1 MSPIVSNLGAYVTAA
16 CRPYHGVHV
25 AQEEDVLMGAPRIAF
40 STLAFPDASLA
51 TAISLGRDWGYTG
64 VELRLIDG
72 DLIDPAMTA
81 ADRARVKRA
90 AAVAGLPIVA
100 VDSSIRLT
108 ENEPGAQLTQFL
120 ELASDWEAPLVRV
133 FGGALPDDDPD
144 RQVSLDRAARVLES
158 SIPRAERLGVAIGLE
173 THDSFSA
180 SSVVAELLALV
191 PSGAVGAVWDSHHPH
206 RMSQRPAE
214 VWSDLGPRTLL
225 VQVKDARR
233 DAARPDG
240 WQLVLLDQGEV
251 PVREILRLLY
261 GGGYAGW
268 ISVEWEKRWHPE
280 IEEPEVALPQHLS
293 VLSTWLTELEAEHD
307 RAVQE
312 Q

>member
-1 MSPIVSNLGAYVTAA
+1 MS
-16 CRPYHGVHV
+16 
-25 AQEEDVLMGAPRIAF
+25 APRIAF

-51 TAISLGRDWGYTG
+51 TAISRGRDWGYAG

-81 ADRARVKRA
+81 ADRAAVKHA
-90 AAVAGLPIVA
+90 AAAAGLPIVA

-108 ENEPGAQLTQFL
+108 DDEPAAELGMFL
-120 ELASDWEAPLVRV
+120 ELASDWESPLVRV
-133 FGGALPDDDPD
+133 FGGALPDSAPD
-144 RQVSLDRAARVLES
+144 RQARMDSAARVLEG
-158 SIPRAERLGVAIGLE
+158 SIARAERLGVAIGLE

-180 SSVVAELLALV
+180 SAVVAELLALV
-191 PSGAVGAVWDSHHPH
+191 PTGPVGAVWDSHHPH
-206 RMSQRPAE
+206 RMGQRPAE
-214 VWSDLGPRTLL
+214 VWSDLGAQMLL
-225 VQVKDARR
+225 AQVKDARR
-233 DAARPDG
+233 DTARPDG
-240 WQLVLLDQGEV
+240 WQLVLLGQGEV

-293 VLSTWLTELEAEHD
+293 VLSTWLTELDAKH
-307 RAVQE
+307 E
-312 Q
+312 QATRDQ